1 MAKKTAKVIAPAA
14 YQELLGWSKGKPEI
28 SKVKNP
34 STKKGTKKTKGKIQV
49 DNGLITTSADQKV
62 YWIWKTKYFVKAKD
76 VEVKK

>member
-14 YQELLGWSKGKPEI
+14 YQELLGWLDGKPSI

-34 STKKGTKKTKGKIQV
+34 STKKGTKKTKGNIKV
-49 DNGLITTSADQKV
+49 DHVVITSSAKQKY
-62 YWIWKTKYFVKAKD
+62 YWIWNTKYFVKAKD